1 MIRVMLNFLYGSTP
15 ATFDSRYS
23 FGESVERL
31 RSATKTWSLTNQV
44 AAGKV
49 SENKVVLQRS
59 IPFVRNSFK
68 PFFVGNFER
77 SGHGVVLVGRF
88 TMHWFVKAFLT
99 FWFGFCLLWT
109 ALAIA
114 AVISSRD
121 AIWWFPLAGIGMLVV
136 GAAIV
141 QLGKYFARNDIA
153 WLSKVIEAALSRSAA

>member
-1 MIRVMLNFLYGSTP
+1 MLNFLYGSTP
-15 ATFDSRYS
+15 ATFESRYS
-23 FGESVERL
+23 LGESVERL
-31 RSATKTWSLTNQV
+31 RSATTSWSPTNQIGV
-44 AAGKV
+44 GKV
-49 SENKVVLQRS
+49 SESKVVLQRS

-88 TMHWFVKAFLT
+88 TMHWVVKTFLT

-109 ALAIA
+109 VLATA
-114 AVISSRD
+114 AVASSQD
-121 AIWWFPLAGIGMLVV
+121 TLWWFPFAGIGMLAA

-153 WLSKVIEAALSRSAA
+153 WLSKVIEAALSRGAA